1 MDNKGK
7 NCMKKICLILIL
19 TAIHLTG
26 YAQSKQTYIYNIVT
40 MNQSLTSKKYSVNV
54 DDGIKNTPLKNN
66 EGKTIKFKTPAAIVN
81 YFLSKGWELISIGN
95 DISGS
100 GSAVSSVTLTH
111 HYMII
116 RKPCTKEE
124 LEATIQQG
132 TE

>member
-1 MDNKGK
+1 
-7 NCMKKICLILIL
+7 MKKMCLLLIL
-19 TAIHLTG
+19 TAVHLTV
-26 YAQSKQTYIYNIVT
+26 YAQAEQTYIYNIVT
-40 MNQSLTSKKYSVNV
+40 MNQSLTSKKYTVNV
-54 DDGIKNTPLKNN
+54 DDGKKITTLKNN

-81 YFLSKGWELISIGN
+81 YFLSKGWELISVTN

-124 LEATIQQG
+124 FETTIQQG